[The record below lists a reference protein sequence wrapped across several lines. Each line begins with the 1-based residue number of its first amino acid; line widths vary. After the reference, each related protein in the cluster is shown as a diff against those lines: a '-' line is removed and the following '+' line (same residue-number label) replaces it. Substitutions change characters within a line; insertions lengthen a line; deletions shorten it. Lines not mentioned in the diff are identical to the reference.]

1 MCNHV
6 NNQLETSYENK
17 VMINFYHQ
25 LFNYQIFQKCLLF
38 IRVMENYFLIKN
50 KFCSTF
56 LFYCVV
62 EMSTDTLKLVLTR
75 TFVKFV
81 FKLSAEV
88 GKESIRERK
97 KKKKK
102 LFLTCNDARL
112 KFYLN
117 VCLCMCWFIV
127 CL

>member
-25 LFNYQIFQKCLLF
+25 LFNYQIYQKCLLF
-38 IRVMENYFLIKN
+38 IRVMEKYFLIKN

-56 LFYCVV
+56 LIFYCVV

-81 FKLSAEV
+81 FKISAEV

-97 KKKKK
+97 KKKR
-102 LFLTCNDARL
+102 N
-112 KFYLN
+112 YS
-117 VCLCMCWFIV
+117 
-127 CL
+127 